1 MQDAAFGGA
10 RFTLENDSKLA
21 YENHFHE
28 MALAAVVFASCRE
41 IVDDILVKLELKG
54 FVIASAG
61 MEPPSL
67 CSDRAKPWDEFS
79 DMHGNSFPTISSYFA
94 NKISLD
100 VKLL

>member
-28 MALAAVVFASCRE
+28 MALAAVEFASCRE

-54 FVIASAG
+54 FVWNRHHFVVTERNRG
-61 MEPPSL
+61 T
-67 CSDRAKPWDEFS
+67 
-79 DMHGNSFPTISSYFA
+79 SFRICTVTHSQLFHHILPTKFHWM
-94 NKISLD
+94 
-100 VKLL
+100 